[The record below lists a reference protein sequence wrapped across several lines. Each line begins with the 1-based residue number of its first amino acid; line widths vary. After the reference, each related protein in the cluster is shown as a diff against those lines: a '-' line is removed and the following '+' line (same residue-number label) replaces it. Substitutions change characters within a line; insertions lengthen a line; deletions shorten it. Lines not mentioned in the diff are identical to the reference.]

1 MPSIAE
7 KLTRKGEPADTR
19 QVRLKLGYLSGW
31 ALTKVAALLGLAVG
45 LLTIVANVV
54 GWVLLTS
61 TGLMHQLDLLAGSI
75 ISTGASANSSV
86 VSSVLTFGTVAG
98 GSAVLALLDVIGWTI
113 GGVIVAAL
121 YNGSVR
127 PTGGLLVGFTQN

>member
-7 KLTRKGEPADTR
+7 KLSRKGESADTR

-45 LLTIVANVV
+45 LLTIVANLV
-54 GWVLLTS
+54 GWALLTS

-75 ISTGASANSSV
+75 ISTGTSTSSSV
-86 VSSVLTFGTVAG
+86 ISSVLTFGTVAG
-98 GSAVLALLDVIGWTI
+98 ASVVLALLDVIGWTI
-113 GGVIVAAL
+113 GGAIVAAL
-121 YNGSVR
+121 YNSSVR